1 MGLPA
6 LASGEPLPLRRGPRR
21 PAAPGLFVCLRT
33 SLAAASSHFKAVQTP
48 CSVVTSAIY
57 QRRKRRAHLKVLR
70 APCGQ
75 GTLVRGE
82 RQALAVVTA
91 RLAAI
96 GSEQEEDAS
105 RQERGQAPHRE
116 VSKRLHEERV

>member
-1 MGLPA
+1 ML
-6 LASGEPLPLRRGPRR
+6 SIKEEND
-21 PAAPGLFVCLRT
+21 VRT
-33 SLAAASSHFKAVQTP
+33 SRSYEHRV
-48 CSVVTSAIY
+48 
-57 QRRKRRAHLKVLR
+57 
-70 APCGQ
+70 
-75 GTLVRGE
+75 VRGE